1 MRILLVEDDPGIAS
15 AITKHLKAVGYTIDV
30 ASDGLAGEDLAVVN
44 NYDVII
50 LDIMLPKQDGWTT
63 CRSLRE
69 NDILTPIIM
78 LTALDGLDDKVRGF
92 DCGADDYLAKPFHAA
107 ELLARVRSLA
117 RRDTQIRSSV
127 VEKYGVRLDLNAR
140 RIFRD
145 DIELSLTAKEFALF
159 ELLFTRADA
168 VVRRETIA
176 EHLWGNDYDQR
187 SNVLDA
193 FVRLLRQKIDR
204 GFERPLIHT
213 VRGVGYKFSGSQ
225 E

>member
-15 AITKHLKAVGYTIDV
+15 AITKHLTAVGYTTDL
-30 ASDGLAGEDLAVVN
+30 ASDGLAGEELAFVN

-63 CRSLRE
+63 CSSLRT
-69 NDILTPIIM
+69 NGLLTPIIM

-107 ELLARVRSLA
+107 ELLARLRSLA
-117 RRDTQIRSSV
+117 RRDTHIRSSV
-127 VEKYGVRLDLNAR
+127 VEKYGLRLDLNGR
-140 RIFRD
+140 RLFRD
-145 DIELSLTAKEFALF
+145 DIEISLTAKEFVLF

-168 VVRRETIA
+168 VVRRETII
-176 EHLWGNDYDQR
+176 EHLWGSDYDPQ
-187 SNVLDA
+187 SNVLES
-193 FVRLLRQKIDR
+193 FIRLLRQKIDR
-204 GFERPLIHT
+204 GSAKPLIHT
-213 VRGVGYKFSGSQ
+213 VRGVGYKLSGSQ